1 MDAKLALPLLDEFEK
16 LGFGDDAFAQV
27 HHFRAEG
34 RRETI
39 GGFRRYCMDTATFID
54 GDNNERTYH
63 RLEKILAAYRTSKRP
78 ATDREFFRIV
88 ADNWFK
94 NLPPR

>member
-1 MDAKLALPLLDEFEK
+1 MDAKLTLPLLDEFEK

-39 GGFRRYCMDTATFID
+39 SGFRKYCLETDNFID
-54 GDNNERTYH
+54 GQNNERTYR
-63 RLEKILAAYRTSKRP
+63 RLEKIVAAYQASKRP
-78 ATDREFFRIV
+78 ATDHEFFRIV
-88 ADNWFK
+88 ADNWFR
-94 NLPPR
+94 NLPPS